1 MFKSKVKSI
10 RSILLIESNAVIAM
24 DIVQVLQNIGYKVE
38 VAKDRT
44 EGLDRMKQN
53 EHGLI
58 ILSGKIQ
65 GNGEKFYKEVL
76 ALNRDL
82 TKKIMFIS
90 GNITDFIKSTGN
102 PYLMKPFSDE
112 QLIEAVKNI
121 IS

>member
-10 RSILLIESNAVIAM
+10 RSILLIESNAAIAM